1 MLSYCYNQP
10 NQLHRITP
18 SEPAMQNPEQS
29 EQPNAPDDF
38 PAYPAYKPSGIE
50 WLGDIPSHW
59 DVRRGKYI
67 FKTVNVRSQ
76 NGDEELLTVSAENGV
91 IPRESANVTMFKAE
105 SYVGYKLCWPG
116 DLVINSLWAW
126 AKGLAVS
133 QHHGIVSSAYGVYRP
148 LPQYE
153 EYATYLHYLVRS
165 HPFQWELQVRSK
177 GIWISRLK
185 LTDRAFLDAPLPLPP
200 PSEQRAIAAYLD
212 RKGAIA
218 RRYAHVARHI
228 IDTLRE
234 LRQVEIHD
242 AVTRGLNEDIPLK
255 PSGVEWLGDV
265 PEHWDVRRL
274 RYVAKMRTSNV
285 DKHTKMNE
293 NPVRLCNY
301 VDVYHNERIS
311 ADLDFMRATA
321 TDREIERFRLE
332 RGDVIITKDSET
344 WNDIGVPA
352 LVEYTAD
359 DLVCGYHLALLRPFE
374 SVMTGAY
381 LLRALQAPTVAS
393 QFHIQANGVTRYGLT
408 QNAIKSVHI
417 PVPPLPEQR
426 AIAEYLDAKTAAI
439 DAAIAHY
446 ERMAELVAEY
456 WTVLVADA
464 VTGRIDLRQ
473 TAAE

>member
-1 MLSYCYNQP
+1 
-10 NQLHRITP
+10 
-18 SEPAMQNPEQS
+18 MQNPEHS
-29 EQPNAPDDF
+29 EQPNAPTDF

-242 AVTRGLNEDIPLK
+242 AVTRGLNEDTPLK
-255 PSGVEWLGDV
+255 PSGIEWLGDV
-265 PEHWDVRRL
+265 PEHWDVRWLKFWVDTNKRTL
-274 RYVAKMRTSNV
+274 SEKTDPNFQFRYIEIGGVSAGELLTEPAAIRFGSA
-285 DKHTKMNE
+285 
-293 NPVRLCNY
+293 PSRARRIVRQGDTIVSTVRAYLKA
-301 VDVYHNERIS
+301 VWF
-311 ADLDFMRATA
+311 ADD
-321 TDREIERFRLE
+321 E
-332 RGDVIITKDSET
+332 
-344 WNDIGVPA
+344 
-352 LVEYTAD
+352 AD
-359 DLVCGYHLALLRPFE
+359 DLVCSTGFAVLTPKSDAFPKFVSYVVQSDAFTHQVMANSVGVAYPAISVSKLR
-374 SVMTGAY
+374 VLY
-381 LLRALQAPTVAS
+381 V
-393 QFHIQANGVTRYGLT
+393 
-408 QNAIKSVHI
+408 

>member
-1 MLSYCYNQP
+1 MRTSNVDKHTKMNENPVRLCNYVDVYHNE
-10 NQLHRITP
+10 RISADLDFMRATATDREIDRFRLERGDVIITKD
-18 SEPAMQNPEQS
+18 SETWNDIGVPALVEYTADDLVCGYHLALLRPFKSVITGAYLLRALQ
-29 EQPNAPDDF
+29 APMI
-38 PAYPAYKPSGIE
+38 A
-50 WLGDIPSHW
+50 
-59 DVRRGKYI
+59 
-67 FKTVNVRSQ
+67 SQ
-76 NGDEELLTVSAENGV
+76 FHIQANGV
-91 IPRESANVTMFKAE
+91 TR
-105 SYVGYKLCWPG
+105 Y
-116 DLVINSLWAW
+116 
-126 AKGLAVS
+126 GLTQNAIKSV
-133 QHHGIVSSAYGVYRP
+133 HIALPP
-148 LPQYE
+148 LP
-153 EYATYLHYLVRS
+153 
-165 HPFQWELQVRSK
+165 
-177 GIWISRLK
+177 
-185 LTDRAFLDAPLPLPP
+185 
-200 PSEQRAIAAYLD
+200 EQRAIAAYLD
-212 RKGAIA
+212 RKVDFA

-242 AVTRGLNEDIPLK
+242 AVTRGLNEDVPLK
-255 PSGVEWLGDV
+255 PSGVEWLGDM
-265 PEHWDVRRL
+265 PAHWDVRRL
-274 RYVAKMRTSNV
+274 RYAAKMRTSNV
-285 DKHTKMNE
+285 DKHVNLNE
-293 NPVRLCNY
+293 SPVRLCNY

-332 RGDVIITKDSET
+332 RGDVIITKDSES

-352 LVEYTAD
+352 LVEYTAA

-381 LLRALQAPTVAS
+381 LLRALQTPTVAS

-408 QNAIKSVHI
+408 QNAIKSVSV

-426 AIAEYLDAKTAAI
+426 AIADYLDAKTAAI

-473 TAAE
+473 EDAE

>member
-1 MLSYCYNQP
+1 
-10 NQLHRITP
+10 
-18 SEPAMQNPEQS
+18 MQNPEQS
-29 EQPNAPDDF
+29 EQPNAPADF
-38 PAYPAYKPSGIE
+38 PAYPAYKPSDVE
-50 WLGDIPSHW
+50 WMGDVPAHW
-59 DVRRGKYI
+59 DVRWLKFWVDTNKRTLSEKTDPNFQFRYI
-67 FKTVNVRSQ
+67 EIGGVSEGALLNEPAAIRFGSAPSRARRIVRQGDTIVSTVRTYLKAVWFAD
-76 NGDEELLTVSAENGV
+76 DEADDLVCSTGFAVLTPKVDAFPKFV
-91 IPRESANVTMFKAE
+91 
-105 SYVGYKLCWPG
+105 SYVVQSDAFTHQVMANSVGVAYPAISVSKLRVLSVP
-116 DLVINSLWAW
+116 VP
-126 AKGLAVS
+126 
-133 QHHGIVSSAYGVYRP
+133 P
-148 LPQYE
+148 L
-153 EYATYLHYLVRS
+153 L
-165 HPFQWELQVRSK
+165 
-177 GIWISRLK
+177 
-185 LTDRAFLDAPLPLPP
+185 
-200 PSEQRAIAAYLD
+200 EQRAIAAYLD

-265 PEHWDVRRL
+265 PAHWDTRRL
-274 RYVAKMRTSNV
+274 RYVAEMRTSNV
-285 DKHTKMNE
+285 DKHVKLNE

-311 ADLDFMRATA
+311 SDLDFMRATA

-417 PVPPLPEQR
+417 PVPPLAEQR
-426 AIAEYLDAKTAAI
+426 AIAEYLDTKTAAI

-473 TAAE
+473 EAAQPE

>member
-1 MLSYCYNQP
+1 
-10 NQLHRITP
+10 
-18 SEPAMQNPEQS
+18 MQNPEQS
-29 EQPNAPDDF
+29 AAPADF
-38 PAYPAYKPSGIE
+38 PAYPAYKPSGVK
-50 WLGDIPSHW
+50 WLGDIPAHW
-59 DVRRGKYI
+59 DVPRLKYVCSRYAI
-67 FKTVNVRSQ
+67 YGANVPAIQYQKTGIRFIRTSDI
-76 NGDEELLTVSAENGV
+76 DEYGELKEENGV
-91 IPRESANVTMFKAE
+91 FLPENL
-105 SYVGYKLCWPG
+105 VGQYMLQDG
-116 DLVINSLWAW
+116 DLLLSRSGTVGRSFLYQSE
-126 AKGLAVS
+126 K
-133 QHHGIVSSAYGVYRP
+133 HGPCAYAGYLVRFVP
-148 LPQYE
+148 NPNFALPQYIYLFTRSPAFQSYVRE
-153 EYATYLHYLVRS
+153 VAVSTTIANVNARKYAN
-165 HPFQWELQVRSK
+165 
-177 GIWISRLK
+177 
-185 LTDRAFLDAPLPLPP
+185 APLPLPP
-200 PSEQRAIAAYLD
+200 LPEQRAIAAYLD
-212 RKGAIA
+212 RKGDIA
-218 RRYAHVARHI
+218 RRYAHVARRI

-242 AVTRGLNEDIPLK
+242 AVTRGLNEDTPLK
-255 PSGVEWLGDV
+255 PSGVEWLGDI
-265 PEHWDVRRL
+265 PAHWDTRRL

-311 ADLDFMRATA
+311 DDLDFMRATA

-473 TAAE
+473 AAAE

>member
-1 MLSYCYNQP
+1 
-10 NQLHRITP
+10 
-18 SEPAMQNPEQS
+18 MQNPEQ
-29 EQPNAPDDF
+29 PNAPTDF
-38 PAYPAYKPSGIE
+38 PAYPAYKPSGVQ

-59 DVRRGKYI
+59 EVRRGKYI

-212 RKGAIA
+212 RKGDIA

-265 PEHWDVRRL
+265 PAHWDVCQVKRKYAIKL
-274 RYVAKMRTSNV
+274 GKMLQNYPKRETDIAVPYLKVPNV
-285 DKHTKMNE
+285 QWAGVNA
-293 NPVRLCNY
+293 
-301 VDVYHNERIS
+301 
-311 ADLDFMRATA
+311 ADAQTMWASPRD
-321 TDREIERFRLE
+321 IERYSIRK
-332 RGDVIITKDSET
+332 GD
-344 WNDIGVPA
+344 
-352 LVEYTAD
+352 L
-359 DLVCGYHLALLRPFE
+359 LVCEGGEGGRCAILEEEPPPNCIIQNALHRVRPLRDD
-374 SVMTGAY
+374 SNAY
-381 LLRALQAPTVAS
+381 LKYTM
-393 QFHIQANGVTRYGLT
+393 
-408 QNAIKSVHI
+408 NAIDTMGWFDAINNKATIAHFTVEKFSTLFI
-417 PVPPLPEQR
+417 PNPPIAEQR

-473 TAAE
+473 EAASPE